1 MAGRSGAAAME
12 LEMRGLLERFDPH
25 AIAQKLRQSTAT
37 HDDNTRRQQQLIAA
51 LDKHHREKP
60 KPTFER
66 SETECKLVYGHGAA
80 EKQLS
85 LFSVDVSDV
94 FMATSGASMPF
105 AMEVECITRTSG
117 EEEDASVE
125 SARVAAL
132 TIFLE

>member
-37 HDDNTRRQQQLIAA
+37 HDDNTRQQQQLIAA

-66 SETECKLVYGHGAA
+66 SETECKLVYHGHGAA
-80 EKQLS
+80 EKPLS

-105 AMEVECITRTSG
+105 AMEVECTSSG

-125 SARVAAL
+125 CARVAAL
-132 TIFLE
+132 AIFLE